1 MLELMHISEGAYMN
15 TIKTDSKVLDET
27 SIEKLR
33 ERYDARYRKAKGNMK
48 RIEESCNRHSLSKVF
63 KEILAIVLFL

>member
-1 MLELMHISEGAYMN
+1 MRFDGGADMD
-15 TIKTDSKVLDET
+15 TIKTDCKGLDAT

-33 ERYDARYRKAKGNMK
+33 ERYDTRYRKAKGNMK
-48 RIEESCNRHSLSKVF
+48 RIEEGCHRHSLSKVF